1 MESKVKY
8 TIVGIFVFTV
18 GFLLAAF
25 IFWMGKYGSQSA
37 EHDWYR
43 VLMKDSV
50 SGLNKESPV
59 KFRGVEV
66 GQVQTIKIN
75 KDNSEEV
82 EILIRVEKNTPIKK
96 DSVAILSSLGITGLS
111 YIELKGGSNASE
123 RLISSKSEPSIIK
136 SEASLFSRLENSA
149 FGMTDRMEDTLKRVQ
164 ILMDDKNL
172 NNFQNILTNLN
183 ELTVVLNSRTNR
195 LLSEDNVNKITHV
208 VERLDKISSAIDEKQ
223 IVTLLKSTE
232 ETEKKAIILLATL
245 DSTVREFNTTLSRGD
260 YNFEQM
266 TAQSRTLVN
275 DVLFQMKTLGY
286 DMKEVLQQLKRSPSD
301 IFFKSQT
308 RELGPG
314 E

>member
-8 TIVGIFVFTV
+8 TIVGSFVFTV
-18 GFLLAAF
+18 IFFLVAF
-25 IFWMGKYGSQSA
+25 IFWMGKYGSHSA
-37 EHDWYR
+37 EHDWYKI
-43 VLMKDSV
+43 LMKDSV

-66 GQVQTIKIN
+66 GQVQNIKIN

-82 EILIRVEKNTPIKK
+82 EILIRVEKNVPIKK
-96 DSVAILSSLGITGLS
+96 DSVATLSSLGITGLS
-111 YIELKGGSNASE
+111 YIELKGGSNESK
-123 RLISSKSEPSIIK
+123 RLISTKEKPSIIK

-172 NNFQNILTNLN
+172 KNFQNILINFN
-183 ELTVVLNSRTNR
+183 ELIVMLNSRTNN
-195 LLSEDNVNKITHV
+195 LLSEDNINKITHV
-208 VERLDKISSAIDEKQ
+208 VGRLDNISRAIDEKQ
-223 IVTLLKSTE
+223 ITSLLKRTE
-232 ETEKKAIILLATL
+232 ETEKKAIIFLTTF
-245 DSTVREFNTTLSRGD
+245 DSTVREFNTTLNRGD
-260 YNFEQM
+260 YNFEKM
-266 TAQSRTLVN
+266 TAQSRRLLN
-275 DVLFQMKTLGY
+275 DVLFQIKTLGY

-301 IFFKSQT
+301 IFFKRET

>member
-8 TIVGIFVFTV
+8 TIVGVFVFTV

-25 IFWMGKYGSQSA
+25 IFWMGKYGAQSA
-37 EHDWYR
+37 EHDWYKIF
-43 VLMKDSV
+43 MKDSV

-66 GQVQTIKIN
+66 GQVESIKIN

-82 EILIRVEKNTPIKK
+82 EIVIRVEKNTPIKK
-96 DSVAILSSLGITGLS
+96 DSIAILSSLGITGLS

-123 RLISSKSEPSIIK
+123 RLLSSKKEPSIIK

-149 FGMTDRMEDTLKRVQ
+149 FGMTDRIEDTLKRVQ
-164 ILMDDKNL
+164 VLMNDKNL
-172 NNFQNILTNLN
+172 EHFQNILTNLN
-183 ELTVVLNSRTNR
+183 ELTVVLNDRTKT
-195 LLSEDNVNKITHV
+195 LLSQKNVNNITNV

-223 IVTLLKSTE
+223 IVSLLKSTE
-232 ETEKKAIILLATL
+232 ETEQKAITLLTTL
-245 DSTVREFNTTLSRGD
+245 NSTVQEFNTTLSRGD

-266 TAQSRTLVN
+266 TAQSRILVN

-286 DMKEVLQQLKRSPSD
+286 DMKDVLQQLKRSPSD
-301 IFFKSQT
+301 IFFKRQT
-308 RELGPG
+308 KELGPG

>member
-18 GFLLAAF
+18 VFFLAAF

-37 EHDWYR
+37 EHDWYKI
-43 VLMKDSV
+43 LMKDSV

-82 EILIRVEKNTPIKK
+82 EILIRVQKNTPIKK

-111 YIELKGGSNASE
+111 YIELKGGSNVSK
-123 RLISSKSEPSIIK
+123 RLISTKEEPSIIK

-149 FGMTDRMEDTLKRVQ
+149 FGMTDRMEDTLRRVQ

-172 NNFQNILTNLN
+172 KSFQNILTNLN
-183 ELTVVLNSRTNR
+183 ELTVVLNSRANN
-195 LLSEDNVNKITHV
+195 LLSEDNINKITHV

-223 IVTLLKSTE
+223 IASLLKRAE
-232 ETEKKAIILLATL
+232 ETEKKAITFLTTF

-260 YNFEQM
+260 YNFEKM
-266 TAQSRTLVN
+266 TAQSRTLLN
-275 DVLFQMKTLGY
+275 DVLFQIKTLGY

-301 IFFKSQT
+301 IFFKRQT